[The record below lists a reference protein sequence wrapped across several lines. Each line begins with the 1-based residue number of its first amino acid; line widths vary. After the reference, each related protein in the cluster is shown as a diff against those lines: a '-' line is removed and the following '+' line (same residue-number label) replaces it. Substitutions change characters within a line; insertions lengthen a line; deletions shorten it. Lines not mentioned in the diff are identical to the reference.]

1 MKTKDLQDKVQTKLF
16 ELWELVKEVPE
27 DCKGPSEEAYKNR
40 RTWMKMRT
48 TIHNLIDND
57 QEFFW
62 TFKNGVNP

>member
-57 QEFFW
+57 
-62 TFKNGVNP
+62 